1 MIVGASKC
9 SFRWVDGGASDQE
22 STLKQSRAMQ
32 SATSSAQSSHQIP
45 PGREGFTA
53 AATRAGHKTL
63 TWEGHDA
70 AITNL
75 PPTLCNA
82 LLSIPKLHLFRTFA
96 GSRQIGPPDSRAPG
110 PTCPL
115 DSVQCLTVR
124 GLNARLS
131 AVRGP
136 ICLEPI
142 CTKRSHHKAVESGQA
157 LFPPAYT
164 DALSLNWFQFQEIS
178 QASGMDFPIPP
189 LSWSNPNVDHLSRCS
204 VWYCAAGLQLSW
216 EDGRTVATL
225 DVRHL
230 VPRASPQ
237 PGGNLRFAAF
247 HLQMFNSDL
256 LWKAFYIKCSK
267 VKTFHP
273 RVEGYFVLVSFAGR
287 WYFWNELDQI
297 KVGWVGGS

>member
-1 MIVGASKC
+1 
-9 SFRWVDGGASDQE
+9 
-22 STLKQSRAMQ
+22 MQ

-115 DSVQCLTVR
+115 DSVECPTVR

-157 LFPPAYT
+157 LFPPAYM
-164 DALSLNWFQFQEIS
+164 DALSLK
-178 QASGMDFPIPP
+178 
-189 LSWSNPNVDHLSRCS
+189 LVS
-204 VWYCAAGLQLSW
+204 VS
-216 EDGRTVATL
+216 
-225 DVRHL
+225 
-230 VPRASPQ
+230 
-237 PGGNLRFAAF
+237 GNLSGVWDGFPNTS
-247 HLQMFNSDL
+247 L
-256 LWKAFYIKCSK
+256 
-267 VKTFHP
+267 
-273 RVEGYFVLVSFAGR
+273 VLVKS
-287 WYFWNELDQI
+287 
-297 KVGWVGGS
+297 